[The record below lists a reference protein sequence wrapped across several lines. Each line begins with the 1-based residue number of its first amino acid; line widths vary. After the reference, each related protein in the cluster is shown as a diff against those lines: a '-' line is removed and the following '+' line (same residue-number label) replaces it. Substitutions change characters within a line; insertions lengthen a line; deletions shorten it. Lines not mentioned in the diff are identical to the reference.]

1 MLSRLD
7 VIVVYIAEINTTGVN
22 KKLVV
27 LHTNEIF
34 LKELKKTCFIS
45 L

>member
-7 VIVVYIAEINTTGVN
+7 VIVVYITEINATGLN

-27 LHTNEIF
+27 FHTNDIF
-34 LKELKKTCFIS
+34 LKELRKTCFIS